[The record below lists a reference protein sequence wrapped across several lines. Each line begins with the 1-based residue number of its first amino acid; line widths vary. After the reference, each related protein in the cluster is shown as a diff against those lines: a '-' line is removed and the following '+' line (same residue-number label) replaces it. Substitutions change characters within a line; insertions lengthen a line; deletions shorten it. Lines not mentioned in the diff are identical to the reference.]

1 MTNADDMV
9 KGTKGDR
16 LLAGVSSDRDLAF
29 TDGLAIGS
37 VSNSHLPPEFAE
49 QISDRAAEISR
60 IRAGLLQFGI
70 SEDVLDNPEDVDIS
84 HLSTEEQEQFN
95 DAVREHRDFKEEVAR
110 DIRELREARVAA
122 GIHIGSND

>member
-1 MTNADDMV
+1 M
-9 KGTKGDR
+9 
-16 LLAGVSSDRDLAF
+16 
-29 TDGLAIGS
+29 
-37 VSNSHLPPEFAE
+37 SNSHLPPEFAE